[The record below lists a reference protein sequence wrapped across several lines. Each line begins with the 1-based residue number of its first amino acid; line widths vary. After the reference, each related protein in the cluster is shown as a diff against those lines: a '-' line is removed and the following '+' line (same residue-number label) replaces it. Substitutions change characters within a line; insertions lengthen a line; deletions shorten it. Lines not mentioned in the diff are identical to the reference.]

1 MENNRPQTSPVMER
15 ENIMGI
21 MEISPLLVKLS
32 VPMMISMLVQALYNV
47 VDSVFVSW
55 VSEEALTAVSLA
67 FSLQNM
73 MIAVGVGTGVGV
85 NAMLSKSLGEKN
97 QKRANATAENGI
109 FLSACSFLVFLVIGL
124 TCIKPYFYAQ
134 TSDDAIALQGIRY
147 LSVCCIFSLGLFTQ
161 TMGEKLL
168 AATGRTQLSM
178 ISQLVGAVVNI
189 ILDPI
194 FIFGYC
200 GEALSGTTGA
210 AVATVI
216 GQFCGAGMTLY
227 FNTRKN
233 PDIQLDFKG
242 FRPSAKAIGRI
253 YTVGLPSI
261 AMQCV
266 GSLMTF
272 GMNLILMA
280 FSSTAV
286 AVFGV
291 YFKLQSFVFMPIFG
305 LNNGMV
311 PIISYNYGARRPER
325 VKKTI
330 RLAVCYAEG
339 IMVLGFCIFE
349 FFPGQVLGLFSASQA
364 MLTIG
369 IPAMRIICLHFL
381 LAGTSIVLS
390 SVFQALGNGLF
401 SLIVSVCRQLFV
413 LLPAAWLLA
422 QTGKVNNVWW
432 AFLIAEIVSVLMSL
446 AFYAHINKT
455 IIVPLCGP
463 AEP

>member
-15 ENIMGI
+15 ENIMGT
-21 MEISPLLVKLS
+21 MEINPLLVKLS

-109 FLSACSFLVFLVIGL
+109 FLSACSFLVFLVIGI

-422 QTGKVNNVWW
+422 RTGSVNNVWW

-463 AEP
+463 VEP